1 MSARKYGKVLVFA
14 SGEKIPV
21 LSEDGK
27 FFYFEGRQFR
37 KGNPEITEVR
47 KIPADR
53 KEKKDAQ

>member
-1 MSARKYGKVLVFA
+1 MSTREYGKVLVFT

-27 FFYFEGRQFR
+27 FFYCEGRQFR

-53 KEKKDAQ
+53 KEKKNAQ